1 MSCFCPWKH
10 SSRSQK
16 NIWQDAPWMDR
27 EGSHPEARPLLRPG
41 LGRWGC
47 NTGHCVCGLH
57 LCPQPAW
64 GREGKSRWKLGEELL
79 ASSGQEARA
88 DHRLP
93 CSPDLVAL
101 DWSLIPL
108 PALGLAPLAWGRARA
123 LQPHSKTCF
132 PAWHLSEDIRERERE
147 RSQQL
152 LLPGGADKYG
162 HSTGVG
168 KKEKVDTAD
177 MSLPNILDKRFW
189 WTLK

>member
-1 MSCFCPWKH
+1 M
-10 SSRSQK
+10 
-16 NIWQDAPWMDR
+16 
-27 EGSHPEARPLLRPG
+27 HPGWTVRDPTLRPG
-41 LGRWGC
+41 LCFGLGWGGGDA
-47 NTGHCVCGLH
+47 TQEGHCVCGLH

-79 ASSGQEARA
+79 ASSGQEAPA

-132 PAWHLSEDIRERERE
+132 LAWHLSEDIRERERE
-147 RSQQL
+147 REAGSFCCL
-152 LLPGGADKYG
+152 GGWTNMA
-162 HSTGVG
+162 
-168 KKEKVDTAD
+168 TA
-177 MSLPNILDKRFW
+177 LVLVRKRKW
-189 WTLK
+189 IPLTCPCPTYWTKDSGGL